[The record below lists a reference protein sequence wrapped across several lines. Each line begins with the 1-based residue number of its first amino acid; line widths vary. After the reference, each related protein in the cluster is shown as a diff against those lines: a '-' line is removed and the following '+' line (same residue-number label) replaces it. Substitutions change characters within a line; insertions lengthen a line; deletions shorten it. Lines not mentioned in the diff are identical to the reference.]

1 MPFVCSVPILVAS
14 QDQIGTGYGLY
25 KAFNNAGSVI
35 IDVAAGAIQDTT
47 PGGGYNGVIGFFI
60 ALKSMEIFWGSI
72 YGVLDR
78 RLLRGILRMS
88 EIERLEVEKKVDLNA
103 EPGRRPVRAW
113 TYGGWAFLGASITI
127 ALVLFIKYSI

>member
-1 MPFVCSVPILVAS
+1 M
-14 QDQIGTGYGLY
+14 
-25 KAFNNAGSVI
+25 I

-47 PGGGYNGVIGFFI
+47 SGGGYNGVIAFFI
-60 ALKSMEIFWGSI
+60 ALKGMEILWGSV

-78 RLLRGILRMS
+78 RLLRGVLSMS
-88 EIERLEVEKKVDLNA
+88 EKERHEIEKTVDLNL
-103 EPGRRPVRAW
+103 EPGRRPHKAW